1 MVSLAMLS
9 LMSCQNDTL
18 READQGTGY
27 LYVSLDRDD
36 SEDLVFKSVQ
46 EADIPFSLKVS
57 NELGQEVASVEDHRT
72 MAETPLAL
80 KVGKYTVTAS
90 SADAPEAAMFDAPFY
105 SGSAEFEVRADQVTN
120 IDVTCSLANVKVT
133 AVFSEDIRKNF
144 EIYELTVSNG
154 SASLV
159 FSNTEGT
166 SGKTG
171 YFSPTG
177 TLTWSLY
184 LKNLDGLESVMAG
197 KYDSVKPRQHYN
209 LSFSLEEKNDNGAGG
224 FYIVLDDSMTEKKYD
239 LVLDFGNKDVPEMS
253 ADFEIP
259 DNGPVTLNAGDNTSK
274 VLTFTSKN
282 GFRNLLLSYGSK
294 ASAMSAG
301 RASAAQVDLVGASS
315 AEIAALEVA
324 GIRTAS
330 VQEGDASAVV
340 DITEYIADCPIGS
353 ATVSVTAVD
362 TKGVFK
368 ETVIDFEL
376 MSPVGVDAVSAD
388 PWAMFATLKGKWF
401 AASQPAGIAFQYR
414 KASDAAWTDVT
425 DVVPQSGSR
434 TYTADI
440 TGLEPE
446 TEYVFRAVSD
456 EDRETRE
463 ITFVTESAAT
473 LPNMSFDDW
482 SDDGHN
488 PNKADADIIWD
499 SANGGTSLLECYPT
513 YATDDVAVQGGHAA
527 KLETMLVN
535 AVITTKLA
543 AGNIYTGKFGK
554 IEGMSGASLDWGVPF
569 TSRPLALKGWYK
581 YSPKNIDKTDGAHS
595 ALKGQTDI
603 CQIQILLTDWE
614 KPFTVN
620 TNTGTFVDFENDPH
634 IIAYGKFETSAS
646 SSSYQEFSIELDY
659 RDKTKTPKYIVI
671 TACASKYGDYFTG
684 GVGSTL
690 YVDEFEFVYDPDE
703 LSE

>member
-1 MVSLAMLS
+1 MASLAMLS

-57 NELGQEVASVEDHRT
+57 NELGQEVASVEDHT
-72 MAETPLAL
+72 TLAETPLAL

-90 SADAPEAAMFDAPFY
+90 SADAPETAMFDAPFY

-159 FSNTEGT
+159 FSNENGT
-166 SGKTG
+166 SGKAG

-239 LVLDFGNKDVPEMS
+239 FVLDFGNKDVPEMS

-282 GFRNLLLSYGSK
+282 GFRNLLLSYGFK

-301 RASAAQVDLVGASS
+301 RASVVQVDLVGA
-315 AEIAALEVA
+315 
-324 GIRTAS
+324 
-330 VQEGDASAVV
+330 
-340 DITEYIADCPIGS
+340 
-353 ATVSVTAVD
+353 
-362 TKGVFK
+362 
-368 ETVIDFEL
+368 
-376 MSPVGVDAVSAD
+376 
-388 PWAMFATLKGKWF
+388 
-401 AASQPAGIAFQYR
+401 
-414 KASDAAWTDVT
+414 
-425 DVVPQSGSR
+425 
-434 TYTADI
+434 
-440 TGLEPE
+440 
-446 TEYVFRAVSD
+446 
-456 EDRETRE
+456 
-463 ITFVTESAAT
+463 
-473 LPNMSFDDW
+473 
-482 SDDGHN
+482 
-488 PNKADADIIWD
+488 
-499 SANGGTSLLECYPT
+499 
-513 YATDDVAVQGGHAA
+513 
-527 KLETMLVN
+527 
-535 AVITTKLA
+535 
-543 AGNIYTGKFGK
+543 
-554 IEGMSGASLDWGVPF
+554 
-569 TSRPLALKGWYK
+569 
-581 YSPKNIDKTDGAHS
+581 
-595 ALKGQTDI
+595 
-603 CQIQILLTDWE
+603 
-614 KPFTVN
+614 
-620 TNTGTFVDFENDPH
+620 
-634 IIAYGKFETSAS
+634 
-646 SSSYQEFSIELDY
+646 
-659 RDKTKTPKYIVI
+659 
-671 TACASKYGDYFTG
+671 
-684 GVGSTL
+684 
-690 YVDEFEFVYDPDE
+690 
-703 LSE
+703 